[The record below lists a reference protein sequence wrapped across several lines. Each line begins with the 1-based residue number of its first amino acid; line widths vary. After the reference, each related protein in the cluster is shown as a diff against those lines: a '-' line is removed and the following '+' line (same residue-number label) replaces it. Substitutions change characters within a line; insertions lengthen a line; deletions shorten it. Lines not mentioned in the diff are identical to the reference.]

1 MLHQKWCPFSQ
12 LPAVKKDTIFGA
24 AQTKLGF
31 NQPFLLQ
38 HILKT
43 LYYQVFKDK
52 VRTLLRTSLA
62 WRVNIMIRINSH
74 SKSTPSVIMTGLF

>member
-1 MLHQKWCPFSQ
+1 MVSFSQ

-31 NQPFLLQ
+31 NQPFFLQ

-62 WRVNIMIRINSH
+62 WRVNIMIGINSH